1 MLNENNYSQED
12 CILITRTMLIK
23 TKRLVRLCK
32 EQAKLNNLDA
42 TIAGFKPPIFW
53 KDKEI
58 IKQQLKIGHIIKQS
72 LYFMRLMRSNFN

>member
-1 MLNENNYSQED
+1 MCLMKTIIPRED

-42 TIAGFKPPIFW
+42 
-53 KDKEI
+53 
-58 IKQQLKIGHIIKQS
+58 
-72 LYFMRLMRSNFN
+72 SNCWI